1 MKRQS
6 GFTLVEI
13 AIVLVIVG
21 LLLAGIIQGS
31 ALINSGTAKNLANEL
46 KTIPVYVYQYQDKFR
61 ALPGDDANANN
72 HVGGSN
78 ATTGGTIGNGRIEG
92 SWNST
97 TNTDESFLFWE
108 HIRRAGLAAGPTN
121 TADAGYA
128 PHNVAGGRVGIS
140 SGVPIAGMSGSYFVC
155 SGAVLGKYVRQID
168 TTLDD
173 GNTDTGS
180 LRAALQSD
188 TANPQTAV
196 ASTAINDSQSYNV
209 CMAF

>member
-1 MKRQS
+1 MKQQS

-61 ALPGDDANANN
+61 ALPGDDANAVG
-72 HVGGSN
+72 HVAGTN
-78 ATTGGTIGNGRIEG
+78 ATTGGTAGNGKIEG
-92 SWNST
+92 AWDST
-97 TNTDESFLFWE
+97 TNTEESFLFWE
-108 HIRRAGLAAGPTN
+108 HIRKANIAAGPTN
-121 TADAGYA
+121 TGDPGYS
-128 PHNVAGGRVGIS
+128 PRNVAGGRIGIS
-140 SGVPIAGMSGSYFVC
+140 SVAPIVNMSGGYFVC

-180 LRAALQSD
+180 VRIAEAG
-188 TANPQTAV
+188 ANPQNAV
-196 ASTAINDSQSYNV
+196 SSANVDDSKSYNV